1 MVAFFAGGD
10 TVSTSGHC
18 AISIA
23 HRMGI
28 AIGVLIIAR
37 NATRTSVFK
46 KEIRVEPLAHQ
57 TLIVGDRLM
66 GAYSVGIPSAWRNG

>member
-10 TVSTSGHC
+10 TVLISGRC

-28 AIGVLIIAR
+28 AIGVLIIVR
-37 NATRTSVFK
+37 NATRTSVLK
-46 KEIRVEPLAHQ
+46 KEIHVEPLADQ

-66 GAYSVGIPSAWRNG
+66 VVYSVGIPSAWRNG

>member
-10 TVSTSGHC
+10 TVLISGRC

-28 AIGVLIIAR
+28 AIGVLIIVR
-37 NATRTSVFK
+37 NATRTSVLK
-46 KEIRVEPLAHQ
+46 KEIHVEPLA
-57 TLIVGDRLM
+57 D
-66 GAYSVGIPSAWRNG
+66 